1 MAGSSPLPA
10 SGVGAPAGEAA
21 PAGASA
27 SRLAGVLLGLLVL
40 ALCAFTVFGGG
51 WSEVSSAE
59 VIAGRYELGPLPV
72 GYSLEPLAHALRGGE
87 RVVRFVHEG
96 SEEEL
101 AELTAAALG
110 RGGAAPSRSSEKV
123 EWGAL
128 LPSSSGT
135 PPPVVLLV
143 RYPLAA
149 GERVVREQFRG
160 LEYRDLSRLGERGG
174 STAVAGGELAWH
186 GYAADHVR
194 VRRFGPGPTFRDV
207 VRVNLSLGRE
217 CWIAYAVWP
226 ALAEGSVEPV
236 AAVLDALRPRRD

>member
-1 MAGSSPLPA
+1 VAESSPLPA
-10 SGVGAPAGEAA
+10 SGAGAPAGADS

-40 ALCAFTVFGGG
+40 ALCAFTAFGGG

-59 VIAGRYELGPLPV
+59 VIAGRYELGPLPD
-72 GYSLEPLAHALRGGE
+72 GYALDPLAHALRGGE
-87 RVVRFVHEG
+87 QVVRFVREG
-96 SEEEL
+96 SEEDL

-110 RGGAAPSRSSEKV
+110 RTAAAVATGEEVDWS
-123 EWGAL
+123 AL
-128 LPSSSGT
+128 LPSSAGT
-135 PPPVVLLV
+135 PPAVVLLV

-149 GERVVREQFRG
+149 GERVIREQFRG

-174 STAVAGGELAWH
+174 STAVDGGELAWH